1 MSSILSLSSQ
11 GLVLATAMVVSSTV
25 LFLAFT
31 KQKTDLQPQTSKNLD
46 SQSPTQ
52 SLRSCLLSSE
62 EKKRE
67 KKKNKKRVKFAENV
81 KDTKRNGEDYR
92 RKKGKE
98 NSTTKFDRICRN
110 EIPGIEMPAN
120 RIALYNGI
128 LRDRVHRIECSY

>member
-52 SLRSCLLSSE
+52 SLRSCLLSS
-62 EKKRE
+62 
-67 KKKNKKRVKFAENV
+67 ENV